1 MKIKQILLIE
11 EKLQSEF
18 PDIDIDIDG
27 SAREKVMTYFHEKYG
42 KNHAA
47 FVGNKNFYSLKSAV
61 QDVSST
67 FEIPSQEMF
76 AVTKFLNDDYSIE
89 ENMNKSEKVME
100 YFTKYPEVK
109 DIAEKIIGVLRNMSI
124 HAGGVVLTDKKYPI
138 DRFCPLQRT
147 SDGGA
152 LATLFD
158 KNEIEKFG
166 YVKYDILGLNTA
178 KQIQDV
184 RKLTGYPLYEDT
196 EPYKDE
202 VFQNVVIGLKNKNI
216 FQFETDLGKRF
227 FQDLMPM
234 NVRDIA
240 VASALIR
247 ILDMGKPG
255 IELSNKY
262 RERVQRAQQDGN
274 DSYWKGILREEIEE
288 DFVYETLIDILK
300 ESFGVLVY
308 QEQLCYFAS
317 RLSKGKLTFSDGNKL
332 RKALGK
338 FKLKYGVLEEL
349 SGNEEKLKKWHSA
362 MIEILD
368 TYILPFIGK
377 DGRASKRKDI
387 QEFLSGKLIKNSEGN
402 LTLRIPEYGL
412 LSWMITGSGYLF
424 SKLHSIAY
432 SKMGYVQMYQKHF
445 YPREFWYSAIIN
457 RDKKKLNDLLASIKN
472 EKADIEI
479 LPPNINTSNIS
490 FTLEGKK
497 GIRFGLSYIAS
508 MNKMAD
514 KIIEERNK
522 KGKFKSIEDFLS
534 RCKPNKKQLENL
546 LFSNALVDF
555 GNIKDIYFEIVEKE
569 LKVMEDVSNFSEDAL
584 SKLEYQALTCNITF
598 MSEFLS
604 KALDY
609 ISIEELPEDVEMEVC
624 VRIEKKTQKKTKTG
638 KDYFL
643 FKLMDYNSSKT
654 FNGFEWNTISG
665 EKLNEGDNVVM
676 KIKRKGDF
684 HTICHNYDKQNN
696 YKKNLKKF
704 LKF

>member
-1 MKIKQILLIE
+1 MKIKQIELIE
-11 EKLQSEF
+11 EKIQSEF

-27 SAREKVMTYFHEKYG
+27 DAREKVMAYFHSKYG

-47 FVGNKNFYSLKSAV
+47 FIGNKNFYSLKSAV

-76 AVTKFLNDDYSIE
+76 AMTKFLNDDYSIE
-89 ENMNKSEKVME
+89 ENMKKSEKVME

-109 DIAEKIIGVLRNMSI
+109 DISEKIIGVLRNMSI
-124 HAGGVVLTDKKYPI
+124 HAGGVVLTDSKYPI

-184 RKLTGYPLYEDT
+184 RKLTGYPLYEDS

-202 VFQNVVIGLKNKNI
+202 VFHDIVLGLKNKNI
-216 FQFETDLGKRF
+216 FQFETDLGKRAL
-227 FQDLMPM
+227 QDLIPM
-234 NVRDIA
+234 NIRDISI
-240 VASALIR
+240 ASSIIR
-247 ILDMGKPG
+247 ILDLGKQG
-255 IELSNKY
+255 LEVYNKY
-262 RERVQRAQQDGN
+262 KERVQRTQQDGN
-274 DSYWKGILREEIEE
+274 DSYWRGILREEIEE
-288 DFVYETLIDILK
+288 DFVYETVSDILK

-308 QEQLCYFAS
+308 QEQLCFFAS

-349 SGNEEKLKKWHSA
+349 SGNEEKLKKWHVA

-368 TYILPFIGK
+368 KYILPFIGK
-377 DGRASKRKDI
+377 DGRESKRKDI
-387 QEFLSGKLIKNSEGN
+387 QEFLEGKLIKNQDGN
-402 LTLRIPEYGL
+402 LTLRLPEYGL
-412 LSWMITGSGYLF
+412 LSWIITGSGYIF
-424 SKLHSIAY
+424 SKLHAIAY

-490 FTLEGKK
+490 FTLEGDK

-514 KIIEERNK
+514 KIISERN
-522 KGKFKSIEDFLS
+522 KGKFKSVEDFLN

-555 GNIKDIYFEIVEKE
+555 GSIKDIYFLIVDKE
-569 LKVMEDVSNFSEDAL
+569 LKQIDDFSNFSEDSL
-584 SKLEYQALTCNITF
+584 SKKEYEALTCNITF

-609 ISIEELPEDVEMEVC
+609 ISIEELPEDVALEIC
-624 VRIEKKTQKKTKTG
+624 VRIEKKTQKKTKTN
-638 KDYFL
+638 KDYIL
-643 FKLMDYNSSKT
+643 FKMMDYNSSKT
-654 FNGFEWNTISG
+654 FNAFEWNTAFG
-665 EKLNEGDNVVM
+665 EKINEGDNLVV

-684 HTICHNYDKQNN
+684 HTIMHDFDNKQSN